1 VSAEGL
7 LTCCVALFFF
17 FVISDFPED
26 VKWLTEEERQFVKA
40 RLQEDVGD
48 SQRHR
53 RLGIKEV
60 LQTIVDRKYIPMLLH
75 VSRSDKSLGIA
86 RVLMGGF
93 MYFGLIVPAYSYGK
107 SPWNRISLEYRL

>member
-1 VSAEGL
+1 VPVEGL

-48 SQRHR
+48 SQRHQ

-60 LQTIVDRKYIPMLLH
+60 LQTIVDRKYISTLLC
-75 VSRSDKSLGIA
+75 VSQFDKLCGVA

-93 MYFGLIVPAYSYGK
+93 MFLGLIAPAYSYGK
-107 SPWNRISLEYRL
+107 SP